1 MRYILH
7 IALILFSIGNLCAQN
22 ESNKTQVT
30 IKQADRLYRD
40 DRVSDA
46 QVLQGN
52 VIFEHDEALMYCDSA
67 LIFQEDNSLEAY
79 GNIKINQGDTIS
91 ITGDSLFYSGDEKLA
106 KLRGNIFFK
115 EKDLKLTTNILNYDL
130 NSGVATYHSGGTIV
144 SSENS
149 NKLSS
154 KTGTYN
160 SKTETLFFKDSV
172 RLINPEYTIESDT
185 LTHNTLSEISY
196 FHGPTFIRS
205 DENLIYCKHGW
216 YDTQNEISSFWN
228 NTYIIS
234 KEQKLEGDSIYYD
247 RNIGIGEAY
256 GNVQITDTI
265 NSVIINGDIA
275 INDEKNDSSLV
286 TGNAI
291 FTQIEDLDTL
301 YLHADTLTFKIDSV
315 TKSQSFRGFHNVVL
329 FKKNLQAKC
338 DSIVY
343 NEKDSIMH
351 LFIDPIIW
359 SDENQLTGE
368 TITLKTIGGNISNM
382 FINYDALIVSEVD
395 KNNYNQIKGKT
406 ITGYFKDNQLDQIF
420 VKGNG
425 ETIYFLGN
433 EGEPATDMNKSICT
447 NIKIKLD
454 SSQIQTINFITD
466 PSSNMSPISS
476 LSEKEKKLEGFH
488 WKISDRPRSREDLL
502 R

>member
-7 IALILFSIGNLCAQN
+7 IALILFSIGNLAAQN

-154 KTGTYN
+154 RTGTYN

-185 LTHNTLSEISY
+185 LTYNTLMEVSY

-205 DENLIYCKHGW
+205 DENLIYCEHGW
-216 YDTQNEISSFWN
+216 YDTQNEISSFWS

-265 NSVIINGDIA
+265 NNVIINGDIA
-275 INDEKNDSSLV
+275 IHDEKNDSSLV
-286 TGNAI
+286 TRNAI

-301 YLHADTLTFKIDSV
+301 YLHADTLTFKIDSA
-315 TKSQSFRGFHNVVL
+315 TKRQSFRGFHNVAL
-329 FKKNLQAKC
+329 FKKDLQARC
-338 DSIVY
+338 DSIAY
-343 NEKDSIMH
+343 NEQDSLMH
-351 LFIDPIIW
+351 MFIDPIIW

-368 TITLKTIGGNISNM
+368 TITLKKSGGKISNL
-382 FINYDALIVSEVD
+382 FIEYEALIVSEVD
-395 KNNYNQIKGKT
+395 TNNYNQIKGKT
-406 ITGYFKDNQLDQIF
+406 ITGYFENNELDQIF
-420 VKGNG
+420 VNGNG
-425 ETIYFLGN
+425 ETIYFLGD
-433 EGEPATDMNKSICT
+433 EGKPVTDMNKSICT
-447 NIKIKLD
+447 NIEIKLD
-454 SSQIQTINFITD
+454 SSQIQTIKFITK
-466 PSSNMSPISS
+466 PSSKMSPISS

-488 WKISDRPRSREDLL
+488 WKVSDRPKSREDLL
-502 R
+502 K

>member
-1 MRYILH
+1 MKYTLH
-7 IALILFSIGNLCAQN
+7 IALILFTIGNLTAQN
-22 ESNKTQVT
+22 KNSKTQVI

-52 VIFEHDEALMYCDSA
+52 VIFEHDGALMYCDSA

-79 GNIKINQGDTIS
+79 GNIKVNQGDTIS
-91 ITGDSLFYSGDEKLA
+91 ITGDSLFYLGDEKLA

-144 SSENS
+144 STENN

-154 KTGTYN
+154 NAGTYN

-185 LTHNTLSEISY
+185 LTYNTLLEVSY

-205 DENLIYCKHGW
+205 DENLIYCEHGW
-216 YDTQNEISSFWN
+216 YDTQNEISSFWS

-265 NSVIINGDIA
+265 NNVIINGDIA
-275 INDEKNDSSLV
+275 IHDEKNDSSLV

-301 YLHADTLTFKIDSV
+301 YLHADTLTFKIDSA
-315 TKSQSFRGFHNVVL
+315 TQSQSFRGFHNVIL
-329 FKKNLQAKC
+329 FKNDLQARC
-338 DSIVY
+338 DSIAY
-343 NEKDSIMH
+343 NEQDSLMH

-359 SDENQLTGE
+359 SDENQLSGE
-368 TITLKTIGGNISNM
+368 TITLKTSGGNISNL

-395 KNNYNQIKGKT
+395 TSNYNQIKGKT

-420 VKGNG
+420 VNGNG
-425 ETIYFLGN
+425 ETIYFLEN
-433 EGEPATDMNKSICT
+433 EGKPLTDMNRSICT
-447 NIKIKLD
+447 NIEIKLD

-476 LSEKEKKLEGFH
+476 LSNGDKKLEGFI
-488 WKISDRPRSREDLL
+488 WKISDRPKSREDLL
-502 R
+502 K

>member
-7 IALILFSIGNLCAQN
+7 IALILFSIGNLAAQN

-185 LTHNTLSEISY
+185 LTYNTLMEVSY

-205 DENLIYCKHGW
+205 DENLIYCEHGW
-216 YDTQNEISSFWN
+216 YDTQNEISSFWS

-265 NSVIINGDIA
+265 NNVIINGDIA
-275 INDEKNDSSLV
+275 IHDEKNDSSLV
-286 TGNAI
+286 TRNAI

-301 YLHADTLTFKIDSV
+301 YLHADTLTFKIDSA
-315 TKSQSFRGFHNVVL
+315 TKRQSFRGFHNVAL
-329 FKKNLQAKC
+329 FKKDLQARC
-338 DSIVY
+338 DSIAY
-343 NEKDSIMH
+343 NEQDSLMH
-351 LFIDPIIW
+351 MFIDPIIW

-368 TITLKTIGGNISNM
+368 TITLKKSGGKISNL
-382 FINYDALIVSEVD
+382 FIEYEALIVSEVD
-395 KNNYNQIKGKT
+395 TNNYNQIKGKT
-406 ITGYFKDNQLDQIF
+406 ITGYFENNELDQIF
-420 VKGNG
+420 VNGNG
-425 ETIYFLGN
+425 ETIYFLGD
-433 EGEPATDMNKSICT
+433 EGKPVTDMNKSICT
-447 NIKIKLD
+447 NIEIKLD
-454 SSQIQTINFITD
+454 SSQIQTIKFITK
-466 PSSNMSPISS
+466 PSSKMSPISS

-488 WKISDRPRSREDLL
+488 WKVSDRPKSREDLL
-502 R
+502 K

>member
-7 IALILFSIGNLCAQN
+7 IALILFSIGNLAAQN

-154 KTGTYN
+154 RTGTYN

-185 LTHNTLSEISY
+185 LTYNTLMEVSY

-205 DENLIYCKHGW
+205 DENLIYCEHGW
-216 YDTQNEISSFWN
+216 YDTQNEISSFWS

-265 NSVIINGDIA
+265 NNVIINGDIA
-275 INDEKNDSSLV
+275 IHDEKNDSSLV
-286 TGNAI
+286 TRNAI

-301 YLHADTLTFKIDSV
+301 YLHADTLTFKIDSA
-315 TKSQSFRGFHNVVL
+315 TKRQSFRGFHNVAL
-329 FKKNLQAKC
+329 FKKDLQARC
-338 DSIVY
+338 DSIAY
-343 NEKDSIMH
+343 NEQDSLMH
-351 LFIDPIIW
+351 MFIDPIIW

-368 TITLKTIGGNISNM
+368 TITLKKSGGKISNL
-382 FINYDALIVSEVD
+382 FIEYEALIVSEVD
-395 KNNYNQIKGKT
+395 TNNYNQIKGKT
-406 ITGYFKDNQLDQIF
+406 ITGYFENNELDQIF
-420 VKGNG
+420 VNGNG
-425 ETIYFLGN
+425 ETIYFLGD
-433 EGEPATDMNKSICT
+433 EGKPVTDMNKSICT
-447 NIKIKLD
+447 NIEIKLD
-454 SSQIQTINFITD
+454 SSQIQTIKFITK
-466 PSSNMSPISS
+466 PSSKMSPISS
-476 LSEKEKKLEGFH
+476 LSERRKKTRRIPLESKRPT
-488 WKISDRPRSREDLL
+488 KI
-502 R
+502 

>member
-1 MRYILH
+1 LRYILH
-7 IALILFSIGNLCAQN
+7 IALILFSIGNLAAQN

-154 KTGTYN
+154 RTGTYN

-185 LTHNTLSEISY
+185 LTYNTLMEVSY

-205 DENLIYCKHGW
+205 DENLIYCEHGW
-216 YDTQNEISSFWN
+216 YDTQNEISSFWS

-265 NSVIINGDIA
+265 NNVIINGDIA
-275 INDEKNDSSLV
+275 IHDEKNDSSLV
-286 TGNAI
+286 TRNAI

-301 YLHADTLTFKIDSV
+301 YLHADTLTFKIDSA
-315 TKSQSFRGFHNVVL
+315 TKRQSFRGFHNVAL
-329 FKKNLQAKC
+329 FKKDLQARC
-338 DSIVY
+338 DSIAY
-343 NEKDSIMH
+343 NEQDSLMH
-351 LFIDPIIW
+351 MFIDPIIW

-368 TITLKTIGGNISNM
+368 TITLKKSGGKISNL
-382 FINYDALIVSEVD
+382 FIEYEALIVSEVD
-395 KNNYNQIKGKT
+395 TNNYNQIKGKT
-406 ITGYFKDNQLDQIF
+406 ITGYFENNELDQIF
-420 VKGNG
+420 VNGNG
-425 ETIYFLGN
+425 ETIYFLGD
-433 EGEPATDMNKSICT
+433 EGKPVTDMNKSICT
-447 NIKIKLD
+447 NIEIKLD
-454 SSQIQTINFITD
+454 SSQIQTIKFITK
-466 PSSNMSPISS
+466 PSSKMSPISS

-488 WKISDRPRSREDLL
+488 WKVSDRPKSREDLL
-502 R
+502 K

>member
-1 MRYILH
+1 LRYILH
-7 IALILFSIGNLCAQN
+7 IALILFSIGNLAAQN

-154 KTGTYN
+154 RTGTYN

-185 LTHNTLSEISY
+185 LTYNTLMEVSY

-205 DENLIYCKHGW
+205 DENLIYCEHGW
-216 YDTQNEISSFWN
+216 YDTQNEISSFWS

-265 NSVIINGDIA
+265 NNVIINGDIA
-275 INDEKNDSSLV
+275 IHDEKNDSSLI
-286 TGNAI
+286 TRNAI

-301 YLHADTLTFKIDSV
+301 YLHADTLTFKIDSA
-315 TKSQSFRGFHNVVL
+315 TKRQSFRGFHNVAL
-329 FKKNLQAKC
+329 FKKDLQARC
-338 DSIVY
+338 DSIAY
-343 NEKDSIMH
+343 NEQDSLMH
-351 LFIDPIIW
+351 MFIDPIIW

-368 TITLKTIGGNISNM
+368 TITLKKSGGKISNL
-382 FINYDALIVSEVD
+382 FIEYEALIVSEVD
-395 KNNYNQIKGKT
+395 TNNYNQIKGKT
-406 ITGYFKDNQLDQIF
+406 ITGYFENNELDQIF
-420 VKGNG
+420 VNGNG
-425 ETIYFLGN
+425 ETIYFLGD
-433 EGEPATDMNKSICT
+433 EGKPVTDMNKSICT
-447 NIKIKLD
+447 NIEIKLD
-454 SSQIQTINFITD
+454 SSQIQTIKFITK
-466 PSSNMSPISS
+466 PSSKMSPISS

-488 WKISDRPRSREDLL
+488 WKVSDRPKSREDLL
-502 R
+502 K

>member
-7 IALILFSIGNLCAQN
+7 IALILFSIGNLAAQN

-154 KTGTYN
+154 RTGTYN

-185 LTHNTLSEISY
+185 LTYNTLMEVSY

-205 DENLIYCKHGW
+205 DENLIYCEHGW
-216 YDTQNEISSFWN
+216 YDTQNEISSFWS

-265 NSVIINGDIA
+265 NKVIINGDIA
-275 INDEKNDSSLV
+275 IHDEKNDSSLV
-286 TGNAI
+286 TRNAI

-301 YLHADTLTFKIDSV
+301 YLHADTLTFKIDSA
-315 TKSQSFRGFHNVVL
+315 TKRQSFRGFHNVAL
-329 FKKNLQAKC
+329 FKKDLQARC
-338 DSIVY
+338 DSIAY
-343 NEKDSIMH
+343 NEQDSLMH
-351 LFIDPIIW
+351 MFIDPIIW

-368 TITLKTIGGNISNM
+368 TITLKKSGGKISNL
-382 FINYDALIVSEVD
+382 FIEYEALIVSEVD
-395 KNNYNQIKGKT
+395 TNNYNQIKGKT
-406 ITGYFKDNQLDQIF
+406 ITGYFENNELDQIF
-420 VKGNG
+420 VNGNG
-425 ETIYFLGN
+425 ETIYFLGD
-433 EGEPATDMNKSICT
+433 EGKPVTDMNKSICT
-447 NIKIKLD
+447 NIEIKLD
-454 SSQIQTINFITD
+454 SSQIQTIKFITK
-466 PSSNMSPISS
+466 PSSKMSPISS

-488 WKISDRPRSREDLL
+488 WKVSDRPKSREDLL
-502 R
+502 K

>member
-7 IALILFSIGNLCAQN
+7 IALILFSIGNLAAQN

-154 KTGTYN
+154 RTGTYN

-185 LTHNTLSEISY
+185 LTYNTLMEVSY

-205 DENLIYCKHGW
+205 DENLIYCEHGW
-216 YDTQNEISSFWN
+216 YDTQNEISSFWS

-265 NSVIINGDIA
+265 NNVIINGDIA
-275 INDEKNDSSLV
+275 IHDEKNDSSLV
-286 TGNAI
+286 TRNAI
-291 FTQIEDLDTL
+291 FTQIEDLYTL
-301 YLHADTLTFKIDSV
+301 YLHADTLTFKIDSA
-315 TKSQSFRGFHNVVL
+315 TKRQSFRGFHNVAL
-329 FKKNLQAKC
+329 FKKDLQARC
-338 DSIVY
+338 DSIAY
-343 NEKDSIMH
+343 NEQGSLMH
-351 LFIDPIIW
+351 MFIDPIIW

-368 TITLKTIGGNISNM
+368 TITLKKSGGKISNL
-382 FINYDALIVSEVD
+382 FIEYEALIVSEVD
-395 KNNYNQIKGKT
+395 TNNYNQIKGKT
-406 ITGYFKDNQLDQIF
+406 ITGYFENNELDQIF
-420 VKGNG
+420 VNGNG
-425 ETIYFLGN
+425 ETIYFLGD
-433 EGEPATDMNKSICT
+433 EGKPVTDMNKSICT
-447 NIKIKLD
+447 NIEIKLD
-454 SSQIQTINFITD
+454 SSQIQTIKFITK
-466 PSSNMSPISS
+466 PSSKMSPISS

-488 WKISDRPRSREDLL
+488 WKVSDRPKSREDLL
-502 R
+502 K

>member
-52 VIFEHDEALMYCDSA
+52 VIFEHDGALMYCDSA
-67 LIFQEDNSLEAY
+67 LIFHGDNSLEAY

-91 ITGDSLFYSGDEKLA
+91 ITGDSLFYLGDEKLA

-154 KTGTYN
+154 KIGTYN

-185 LTHNTLSEISY
+185 LTYNTVMEVSY

-205 DENLIYCKHGW
+205 DENLIYCEHGW
-216 YDTQNEISSFWN
+216 YDTQNEISSFWR

-265 NSVIINGDIA
+265 NNVIINGDIA
-275 INDEKNDSSLV
+275 IHDEKNDSSLV

-301 YLHADTLTFKIDSV
+301 YLHADTLTFKIDST
-315 TKSQSFRGFHNVVL
+315 TKRQSFRGFHNVAL
-329 FKKNLQAKC
+329 FKKDLQARC
-338 DSIVY
+338 DSIAY
-343 NEKDSIMH
+343 NEQDSLMH

-368 TITLKTIGGNISNM
+368 TITLKKSGGKISNL
-382 FINYDALIVSEVD
+382 FIEYEALIVSEID
-395 KNNYNQIKGKT
+395 TNNYNQIKGKT
-406 ITGYFKDNQLDQIF
+406 ITGYFENNELDQIF
-420 VKGNG
+420 VNGNG
-425 ETIYFLGN
+425 ETIYFLGD
-433 EGEPATDMNKSICT
+433 EGKPVTDMNKSICT
-447 NIKIKLD
+447 NIEIKLD
-454 SSQIQTINFITD
+454 SSQIQTIKFITN
-466 PSSNMSPISS
+466 PSSKMSPISS

-488 WKISDRPRSREDLL
+488 WKVSDRPKSREDLL
-502 R
+502 K